1 MPLVTLGRCY
11 KACSGRTFVA
21 HAVGLARAH
30 ARTHRHGHTHRM
42 VAFVHQADA
51 DHVDAEAQ
59 AGVQALR
66 HVVAELL
73 LPSSVFACM
82 PRVAPWMSTFAVL
95 LESSPEVSVRTYM
108 THTHV
113 CVCVYI

>member
-59 AGVQALR
+59 AGVHVQALR
-66 HVVAELL
+66 HVVAEQL

-95 LESSPEVSVRTYM
+95 LESSPEVSVHM
-108 THTHV
+108 THM
-113 CVCVYI
+113 CVCVYIYI